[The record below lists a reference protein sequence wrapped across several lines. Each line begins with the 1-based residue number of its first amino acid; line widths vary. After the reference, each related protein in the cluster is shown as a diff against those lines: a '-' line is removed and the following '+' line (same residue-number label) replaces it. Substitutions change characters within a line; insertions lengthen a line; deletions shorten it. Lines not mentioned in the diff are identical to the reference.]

1 MAIGIVFSSSCE
13 YIRSTNSFSANSVEY
28 FALKPYWLA
37 CSNEFT
43 DKQYIVFSN
52 TLDIEGNNDMGL

>member
-1 MAIGIVFSSSCE
+1 MAIGIFFSSSSE
-13 YIRSTNSFSANSVEY
+13 YIQSTNSFSANSVEY

-43 DKQYIVFSN
+43 ERY
-52 TLDIEGNNDMGL
+52 

>member
-1 MAIGIVFSSSCE
+1 MAIGIFFHQVVSIFDQP
-13 YIRSTNSFSANSVEY
+13 IHFSANSVEY

-43 DKQYIVFSN
+43 ERY
-52 TLDIEGNNDMGL
+52 